1 MGLRRVDASSAQ
13 NEKHPGGPVVYRRRV
28 RWGEGDPAH
37 IAYTVRF
44 LDFVMEAIEEWFR
57 EVLGVDWYELN
68 LDLGMGSPVV
78 HLELDFSAPVKP
90 GDVLEIPVLVQRLGG
105 SSITFELRARL
116 AADASERFR
125 ALMVH
130 SLVDNQ
136 RMKAIPFPPDFRAR
150 IENYIRACGESV
162 AEHTTSGSDP
172 TPPGPGP

>member
-1 MGLRRVDASSAQ
+1 MDASRVQ
-13 NEKHPGGPVVYRRRV
+13 DEKRTGGPVVYRRRV
-28 RWGEGDPAH
+28 RWGEGDPAC
-37 IAYTVRF
+37 IVYTVRF

-116 AADASERFR
+116 AGDAAERFR

-130 SLVDNQ
+130 SLVDNE
-136 RMKAIPFPPDFRAR
+136 RMKAIPYPPDFRAR
-150 IENYIRACGESV
+150 IERYMQACGQSV
-162 AEHTTSGSDP
+162 AEHTGAGADP
-172 TPPGPGP
+172 APPGPGP